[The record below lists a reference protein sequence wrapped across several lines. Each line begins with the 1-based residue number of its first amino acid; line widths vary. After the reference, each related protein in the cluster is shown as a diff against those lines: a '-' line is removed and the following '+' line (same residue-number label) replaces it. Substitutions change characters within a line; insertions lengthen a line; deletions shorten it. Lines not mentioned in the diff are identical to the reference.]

1 MNRKK
6 VVTKSPEET
15 INLARKIIESLSNK
29 NINIFISG
37 DLGAGK
43 THFTKGLFQGLGVS
57 ETATSPTFELVST
70 YYGNSSWAVNHLD
83 LYRLNIL
90 SFEDEVW
97 LSEILEQEAT
107 NIVEWADKFD
117 LENIKKKCIYIKI
130 HKLEN
135 ENEREIEIS
144 TY

>member
-1 MNRKK
+1 MIRKK
-6 VVTKSPEET
+6 VVSKSPQET
-15 INLARKIIESLSNK
+15 IDIAKKIVNSLVSK
-29 NINIFISG
+29 NVNIFISG

-43 THFTKGLFQGLGVS
+43 THFTKGLFEGLSIS
-57 ETATSPTFELVST
+57 ESATSPTFELVSS
-70 YYGNSSWAVNHLD
+70 YQNLDSWKVNHLD

-90 SFEDEVW
+90 SLEDEIW
-97 LSEILEQEAT
+97 LSEILEEKAT

-130 HKLEN
+130 HKLED
-135 ENEREIEIS
+135 ENEREIEIY